1 MVDWNIVS
9 NIVVYYLS
17 FVWSIYWTF
26 FFDWFLNQLEYWVAK
41 IATSD
46 YILIMLIIPS
56 DHSLI
61 TIEKSDVG
69 INYIYTS

>member
-56 DHSLI
+56 DHYLI

>member
-9 NIVVYYLS
+9 NIVVYYLP

-26 FFDWFLNQLEYWVAK
+26 FFDWTLNQLEYWVAK

-46 YILIMLIIPS
+46 YILIILIIPS

-69 INYIYTS
+69 IN

>member
-69 INYIYTS
+69 INYIYTR